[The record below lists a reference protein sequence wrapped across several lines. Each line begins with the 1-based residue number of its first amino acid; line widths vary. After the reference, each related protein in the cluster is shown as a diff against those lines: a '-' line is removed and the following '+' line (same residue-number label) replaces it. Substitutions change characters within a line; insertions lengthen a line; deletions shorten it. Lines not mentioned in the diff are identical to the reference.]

1 MILKGDKIKTALVT
15 GANRGIGLEIC
26 KQLGELG
33 FHVFVSARNKEKGEK
48 VLNKLRDAE
57 IKADFVQMDVADETS
72 IKNAAVEFGTL
83 DLKLNVLINN
93 AAILEVSGNITKM
106 PTEELWNAL
115 NANSIGAF
123 IVIRE
128 FLPFMAKGG
137 RIVNVSSGTGALSD
151 MSTYAPAYSIS
162 KTTLNAITKQ
172 FAVALKDKKIA
183 VNSVCPGWV
192 RTEMGGMN
200 ATRSVK
206 KGAETIVWLATES
219 PQNKTGL
226 FWRDKKVI
234 DW

>member
-1 MILKGDKIKTALVT
+1 
-15 GANRGIGLEIC
+15 
-26 KQLGELG
+26 
-33 FHVFVSARNKEKGEK
+33 
-48 VLNKLRDAE
+48 
-57 IKADFVQMDVADETS
+57 MDVANETS
-72 IKNAAVEFGTL
+72 IKNASVEFGKYE
-83 DLKLNVLINN
+83 LKLDVLINN
-93 AAILEVSGNITKM
+93 AAILEDSGGITKM
-106 PTEELWNAL
+106 PTEEIWNAL

-128 FLPFMAKGG
+128 FLPFMNKGG
-137 RIVNVSSGTGALSD
+137 RIINVSSGAGALWD

-172 FAVALKDKKIA
+172 FAAALMDEKIA

-192 RTEMGGMN
+192 RTDMGGMG

-206 KGAETIVWLATES
+206 KGAESIVWLATDA
-219 PQNKTGL
+219 PQSKTGL